1 MKFEELD
8 LQPEIMDALR
18 QININD
24 CTPIQESAIPLVLDG
39 KDISGLSQTGSGKT
53 FAFLVPLIERI
64 LRTRKKMGE
73 NPTEL
78 DQKRGFDTWNS
89 GHFILVLA
97 PTREL
102 ADQIHKAITSLCKPE
117 LGIKT
122 ALVYGGVEY
131 ETQTAAIKDSVD
143 IVVGTPGRLLDLY
156 KNHHINFRQVKA
168 IVFDEA
174 DRMFDMGFKD
184 DMVYILQRAPAD
196 RQILL
201 FSATLNFDVMNTIY
215 GFDSNPVEINVS
227 RDQAK
232 AGDVTDELFHVGEQ
246 DKPQYLLSL
255 ISRVKPKQTII
266 FSNYKMNVDRI
277 TQFLSNNGVPA
288 VGISSLLT
296 QSQRERVLE
305 QFKNENERNTLVATD
320 VAARGLDI
328 KGVDLVINYD
338 LPDDAENYVHRIG
351 RTGRAGAKGHAISLV
366 SDRDVMALSRIE
378 GYMKV
383 KITIGWLED
392 EFIVKDF
399 KALQRD
405 NYRGESRVKRT
416 GLAAM
421 KAQIP
426 QGQEGA
432 GPQPREQ
439 RPTGDRPQRPQGQG
453 GGRFNNNRNF
463 DNRNRDNSRGPQ
475 GQGGENV
482 HRDRKSGRH
491 QHPRDGE
498 QRVNAQNQNSGP
510 KRPPQ
515 GNPNQRPPQQ
525 GRPAQPPAKPN
536 QKFTPN
542 KPGQKSFRSDGNRPN
557 PNRKSDKGSSANRS
571 FKSNKSS
578 SGISQKVKN
587 FFKSLFR

>member
-1 MKFEELD
+1 
-8 LQPEIMDALR
+8 MDALR
-18 QININD
+18 QMNITD
-24 CTPIQESAIPLVLDG
+24 CTPIQESTIPLVLDG
-39 KDISGLSQTGSGKT
+39 KDISGLSQTGTGKT
-53 FAFLVPLIERI
+53 FAFLLPLVERI
-64 LRTRKKMGE
+64 LRTKKKLAE

-78 DQKRGFDTWNS
+78 DIKRGFDSWNS
-89 GHFILVLA
+89 GHFILILA

-102 ADQIHKAITSLCKPE
+102 ADQINKAVTTVCNQTGLKS
-117 LGIKT
+117 

-131 ETQTAAIKDSVD
+131 EAQTSALKGGVD

-156 KNHHINFRQVKA
+156 KNHHIDFKQAKA

-184 DMVYILQRAPAD
+184 DMVYILQRVPQD

-215 GFDSNPVEINVS
+215 RFDSNPVEINVS

-232 AGDVTDELFHVGEQ
+232 AGDVTDELFHVGEN

-255 ISRVKPKQTII
+255 ITRFKPKQTII
-266 FSNYKMNVDRI
+266 FSNFKMNVDRI

-296 QSQRERVLE
+296 QGQRERVLE

-378 GYMKV
+378 GYMKT

-392 EFIVKDF
+392 ADIVKDF
-399 KALQRD
+399 KSLPRD
-405 NYRGESRVKRT
+405 NYRGESRVKKT

-426 QGQEGA
+426 QGQ
-432 GPQPREQ
+432 Q
-439 RPTGDRPQRPQGQG
+439 DRPPRDGDN
-453 GGRFNNNRNF
+453 RNNNRRF
-463 DNRNRDNSRGPQ
+463 DNRDNRNDNRPPREGG
-475 GQGGENV
+475 GQDT

-491 QHPRDGE
+491 Q
-498 QRVNAQNQNSGP
+498 
-510 KRPPQ
+510 
-515 GNPNQRPPQQ
+515 NPNNPNRDNRDSRDQRPNGPANGPARPQHNANRPQQ
-525 GRPAQPPAKPN
+525 GRPNQPRHNTNTNRPNNSSAKPA
-536 QKFTPN
+536 PN
-542 KPGQKSFRSDGNRPN
+542 KSFRANSNNAGLNKNVDRNKSQKSF
-557 PNRKSDKGSSANRS
+557 KS
-571 FKSNKSS
+571 KSS
-578 SGISQKVKN
+578 NTVSQKVKT
-587 FFKSLFR
+587 FFKNLFR

>member
-8 LQPEIMDALR
+8 LQPEILDALR
-18 QININD
+18 QLQINE
-24 CTPIQESAIPLVLDG
+24 CTKIQESAIPLVLEG

-53 FAFLVPLIERI
+53 FAFLVPLVERI
-64 LRTRKKMGE
+64 IRTKNKSKE
-73 NPTEL
+73 NPSEL
-78 DQKRGFDTWNS
+78 DLKRGFTDWKS
-89 GHFILVLA
+89 GHFILILA

-102 ADQIHKAITSLCKPE
+102 ADQIHKSILQLCPPS
-117 LGIKT
+117 LGIKS
-122 ALVYGGVEY
+122 AIVYGGVEY
-131 ETQTAAIKDSVD
+131 ESQTSALNEGVD

-156 KNHHINFRQVKA
+156 KNHHINFRQIKA

-184 DMVYILQRAPAD
+184 DMVYILQRAPQD

-215 GFDSNPVEINVS
+215 RFDSNPVEINVS

-232 AGDVTDELFHVGEQ
+232 AGDVTDEIFHVGEKE
-246 DKPQYLLSL
+246 KPQYLLSL
-255 ISRVKPKQTII
+255 INKIKPKQTII
-266 FSNYKMNVDRI
+266 FSNFKMNVDRI
-277 TQFLSNNGVPA
+277 TQFLSSNGVPA

-378 GYMKV
+378 GYMKT
-383 KITIGWLED
+383 KITVGWLED
-392 EFIVKDF
+392 EFLIKEF
-399 KALQRD
+399 KAFPPD
-405 NYRGESRVKRT
+405 NYRGESRVKKT

-426 QGQEGA
+426 QGQD
-432 GPQPREQ
+432 Q
-439 RPTGDRPQRPQGQG
+439 RGNKQRHQGNQK
-453 GGRFNNNRNF
+453 FNRN
-463 DNRNRDNSRGPQ
+463 NRDNNQ
-475 GQGGENV
+475 DQ

-491 QHPRDGE
+491 QQTRDDQQLNG
-498 QRVNAQNQNSGP
+498 QGKKQSHGQKAHKGQGQQHKSHNKHGHKNQN
-510 KRPPQ
+510 
-515 GNPNQRPPQQ
+515 
-525 GRPAQPPAKPN
+525 
-536 QKFTPN
+536 
-542 KPGQKSFRSDGNRPN
+542 KSFRS
-557 PNRKSDKGSSANRS
+557 KDKHKKHDKNKQSHRS
-571 FKSNKSS
+571 FKQKKSPS
-578 SGISQKVKN
+578 LSQKVKS

>member
-8 LQPEIMDALR
+8 LQPEIIDALR
-18 QININD
+18 QANISD
-24 CTPIQESAIPLVLDG
+24 CTAIQSSAIPLVLEG

-53 FAFLVPLIERI
+53 FAFLIPLIERI
-64 LRTRKKMGE
+64 LRTRNKMSE

-78 DQKRGFDTWNS
+78 DQKRGFDSWNS

-102 ADQIHKAITSLCKPE
+102 ADQIHKAINMLCKPE

-131 ETQTAAIKDSVD
+131 ESQTAAIKDNVD

-156 KNHHINFRQVKA
+156 KNHHINFRQIKA

-184 DMVYILQRAPAD
+184 DMVYILQRAPQD

-215 GFDSNPVEINVS
+215 RFDSNPVEINVS

-232 AGDVTDELFHVGEQ
+232 AGDVTDEIFHVGEQ

-255 ISRVKPKQTII
+255 INRVKPKQTII
-266 FSNYKMNVDRI
+266 FSNFKMNVDRI

-328 KGVDLVINYD
+328 KGVDLVINFD

-378 GYMKV
+378 GYMKA

-392 EFIVKDF
+392 EFLIKDF

-405 NYRGESRVKRT
+405 NYRGDSRVKKT

-421 KAQIP
+421 KAQMP
-426 QGQEGA
+426 QENRQDGQ
-432 GPQPREQ
+432 R
-439 RPTGDRPQRPQGQG
+439 QGGRHQG
-453 GGRFNNNRNF
+453 GGRFNKNRNF
-463 DNRNRDNSRGPQ
+463 DNRNRDNRDNRDSGS
-475 GQGGENV
+475 GESV

-491 QHPRDGE
+491 QHPRDNE
-498 QRVNAQNQNSGP
+498 QRANGQ
-510 KRPPQ
+510 
-515 GNPNQRPPQQ
+515 NPNQQGKRPHGQHK
-525 GRPAQPPAKPN
+525 GN
-536 QKFTPN
+536 QRFNSSGNNPN
-542 KPGQKSFRSDGNRPN
+542 KPGQKSFRDNRPN
-557 PNRKSDKGSSANRS
+557 NQNKKFDKKNNQNRS
-571 FKSNKSS
+571 FKSNKPTKSV
-578 SGISQKVKN
+578 SQKVKN

>member
-8 LQPEIMDALR
+8 LQPEIIDALR
-18 QININD
+18 QANISD
-24 CTPIQESAIPLVLDG
+24 CTAIQESAIPLVLDG

-64 LRTRKKMGE
+64 LRTRKKMAE

-102 ADQIHKAITSLCKPE
+102 ADQIHKAITMLCKPE

-131 ETQTAAIKDSVD
+131 ESQTAAIKDSVD

-156 KNHHINFRQVKA
+156 KNHHINFRQIKA

-184 DMVYILQRAPAD
+184 DMVYILQRAPQD

-215 GFDSNPVEINVS
+215 RFDSNPVEINVS

-255 ISRVKPKQTII
+255 INRVKPKQTII
-266 FSNYKMNVDRI
+266 FSNFKMNVDRI

-378 GYMKV
+378 GYMKT

-392 EFIVKDF
+392 EFLIKDF
-399 KALQRD
+399 KALARD
-405 NYRGESRVKRT
+405 NYRGDSRVKKT

-426 QGQEGA
+426 QDNNGQNRQG
-432 GPQPREQ
+432 
-439 RPTGDRPQRPQGQG
+439 GDRPQRHQG
-453 GGRFNNNRNF
+453 GGKFNNNRNRNF
-463 DNRNRDNSRGPQ
+463 DNRNRDNRD
-475 GQGGENV
+475 GQGGGTGENV

-498 QRVNAQNQNSGP
+498 QRLNGQ
-510 KRPPQ
+510 
-515 GNPNQRPPQQ
+515 NPNQQQ
-525 GRPAQPPAKPN
+525 GKRSHGQPGQQN
-536 QKFTPN
+536 QGQKSQHGKHPQGQNKGNPKFNSN
-542 KPGQKSFRSDGNRPN
+542 KPGQKSFRDNRSNN
-557 PNRKSDKGSSANRS
+557 PNRKFDKQGNANRS
-571 FKSNKSS
+571 FKSNKPTKS
-578 SGISQKVKN
+578 ISQKVKS

>member
-18 QININD
+18 QLNISD
-24 CTPIQESAIPLVLDG
+24 CTSIQESAIPLVLDG

-53 FAFLVPLIERI
+53 FAFLIPLIERI
-64 LRTRKKMGE
+64 LRTRKKSAE
-73 NPTEL
+73 NPSEL
-78 DQKRGFDTWNS
+78 DQKRAFDSWNT

-102 ADQIHKAITSLCKPE
+102 ADQIHKSISQICPPS
-117 LGIKT
+117 LGIKS
-122 ALVYGGVEY
+122 AIVYGGVEY
-131 ETQTAAIKDSVD
+131 EAQTAALNSGVD

-156 KNHHINFRQVKA
+156 KNNHINFRQIKA

-184 DMVYILQRAPAD
+184 DMVYILQRTPQD

-215 GFDSNPVEINVS
+215 RFDSNPVEINVS

-255 ISRVKPKQTII
+255 INRVKPKQTII
-266 FSNYKMNVDRI
+266 FSNFKMNVDRI
-277 TQFLSNNGVPA
+277 TQFLSSNGIPA

-305 QFKNENERNTLVATD
+305 QFKIENERNTLVATD

-378 GYMKV
+378 GYMKQ
-383 KITIGWLED
+383 KITIGWLEE
-392 EFIVKDF
+392 EFLVKEF

-405 NYRGESRVKRT
+405 NYRGESRVKKT

-426 QGQEGA
+426 QGGN
-432 GPQPREQ
+432 RDQ
-439 RPTGDRPQRPQGQG
+439 RDGNRGDRPRHQG
-453 GGRFNNNRNF
+453 GRHR
-463 DNRNRDNSRGPQ
+463 DNRDRDNRDRDPRDRDPRDRDARPA
-475 GQGGENV
+475 GEQNV

-491 QHPRDGE
+491 QHPRDQETRG
-498 QRVNAQNQNSGP
+498 ANQGQHKGQGP
-510 KRPPQ
+510 HKPSQ
-515 GNPNQRPPQQ
+515 GKHPNQQNRHPQSKNAN
-525 GRPAQPPAKPN
+525 G
-536 QKFTPN
+536 
-542 KPGQKSFRSDGNRPN
+542 KPGQNKSFRSNNN
-557 PNRKSDKGSSANRS
+557 PNKKFDKKNTGHRS
-571 FKSNKSS
+571 FKSSKPSV
-578 SGISQKVKN
+578 SQKVKN

>member
-8 LQPEIMDALR
+8 LQPEIIDALR
-18 QININD
+18 QMNIQD
-24 CTPIQESAIPLVLDG
+24 CTKIQESAIPLVLEG

-64 LRTRKKMGE
+64 LRTKKKTGE

-78 DQKRGFDTWNS
+78 DVARGFDSWNT
-89 GHFILVLA
+89 GHFVLVLA

-102 ADQIHKAITSLCKPE
+102 ADQIHKAIGQICPPST
-117 LGIKT
+117 GIKS
-122 ALVYGGVEY
+122 AIVYGGVEY
-131 ETQTAAIKDSVD
+131 ESQTSALNSGVD

-156 KNHHINFRQVKA
+156 KNHHINFRQIKA

-184 DMVYILQRAPAD
+184 DMVYILQRAPQD

-215 GFDSNPVEINVS
+215 RFDSNPVEINVS

-232 AGDVTDELFHVGEQ
+232 AGDVTDEIFHVGEQ
-246 DKPQYLLSL
+246 DKPQYLLSV
-255 ISRVKPKQTII
+255 INKMKPKQTII
-266 FSNYKMNVDRI
+266 FSNFKMNVDRI
-277 TQFLSNNGVPA
+277 TQFLNNNGIPA

-351 RTGRAGAKGHAISLV
+351 RTGRAGAKGIALSLV

-378 GYMKV
+378 GYMKN

-392 EFIVKDF
+392 EFLVKDF

-405 NYRGESRVKRT
+405 NYRGESRVKKT
-416 GLAAM
+416 GLAAV

-426 QGQEGA
+426 SDQKQGQ
-432 GPQPREQ
+432 R
-439 RPTGDRPQRPQGQG
+439 GDRPQRHQGKFNKHSKNRHEG
-453 GGRFNNNRNF
+453 GQ
-463 DNRNRDNSRGPQ
+463 DL
-475 GQGGENV
+475 

-491 QHPRDGE
+491 QHPANPAANSQG
-498 QRVNAQNQNSGP
+498 QKKQGQQHGKNQQQQNKHQN
-510 KRPPQ
+510 KFANKQ
-515 GNPNQRPPQQ
+515 GQSN
-525 GRPAQPPAKPN
+525 
-536 QKFTPN
+536 
-542 KPGQKSFRSDGNRPN
+542 KSFRSN
-557 PNRKSDKGSSANRS
+557 DKNKKFDKRNNAHRS
-571 FKSNKSS
+571 FKQNKQSS
-578 SGISQKVKN
+578 ISQKVKN

>member
-1 MKFEELD
+1 MCLKFEELD
-8 LQPEIMDALR
+8 LQPEITDALR
-18 QININD
+18 QLNIQD
-24 CTPIQESAIPLVLDG
+24 CTKIQESAIPLVLEG

-64 LRTRKKMGE
+64 LRTKKKNGE

-78 DQKRGFDTWNS
+78 DQKRGFDSWNT

-102 ADQIHKAITSLCKPE
+102 ADQIHKAITQLCPAST
-117 LGIKT
+117 GIKS

-131 ETQTAAIKDSVD
+131 EAQTSALNSGVD

-156 KNHHINFRQVKA
+156 KNHHINFRQIKA

-184 DMVYILQRAPAD
+184 DMVYILQRAPQD

-215 GFDSNPVEINVS
+215 RFDSNPVEINVS

-232 AGDVTDELFHVGEQ
+232 AGDVTDEIFHVGEN

-255 ISRVKPKQTII
+255 INKTKPKQTII
-266 FSNYKMNVDRI
+266 FSNFKMNVDRI
-277 TQFLSNNGVPA
+277 TQFLSSNGVPA

-378 GYMKV
+378 GYTKV
-383 KITIGWLED
+383 KINIGWLED
-392 EFIVKDF
+392 EFMIKEF

-405 NYRGESRVKRT
+405 NYRGESRVKKT
-416 GLAAM
+416 GLAAV

-426 QGQEGA
+426 QGQG
-432 GPQPREQ
+432 R
-439 RPTGDRPQRPQGQG
+439 DGQKG
-453 GGRFNNNRNF
+453 GRNQGGRFNKNKNF
-463 DNRNRDNSRGPQ
+463 DNRDNRDNRNRQ
-475 GQGGENV
+475 GQEGGNQENM

-491 QHPRDGE
+491 QHSRDE
-498 QRVNAQNQNSGP
+498 QNLNGQHKKHGSH
-510 KRPPQ
+510 
-515 GNPNQRPPQQ
+515 
-525 GRPAQPPAKPN
+525 PN
-536 QKFTPN
+536 QKQQQHGKHPN
-542 KPGQKSFRSDGNRPN
+542 KHANKNQGQNKSF
-557 PNRKSDKGSSANRS
+557 KSHDKNKKFDKRNNAHRS
-571 FKSNKSS
+571 FKQNKPSS
-578 SGISQKVKN
+578 ISQKVKN

>member
-1 MKFEELD
+1 LKFEELD

-18 QININD
+18 QINISD
-24 CTPIQESAIPLVLDG
+24 CTPIQESAIPLVLEG

-64 LRTRKKMGE
+64 LRTRRKPTE

-78 DQKRGFDTWNS
+78 DQKRSFDAWNT
-89 GHFILVLA
+89 GHFVLVLA

-102 ADQIHKAITSLCKPE
+102 ADQIHKAISTLCKPE

-131 ETQTAAIKDSVD
+131 ESQTAAINNGVD

-156 KNHHINFRQVKA
+156 KNHHINFKQIKA

-174 DRMFDMGFKD
+174 DRMFDMGFKE
-184 DMVYILQRAPAD
+184 DMVYILQRTPQD

-215 GFDSNPVEINVS
+215 RFDSNPVEINVS

-232 AGDVTDELFHVGEQ
+232 AVNVTDEIFHVGDQ

-255 ISRVKPKQTII
+255 IHRAKPKQTII
-266 FSNYKMNVDRI
+266 FSNFKMNVDRI

-296 QSQRERVLE
+296 KSQRERVLQ

-378 GYMKV
+378 GYMKQ

-392 EFIVKDF
+392 EFLIKEF
-399 KALQRD
+399 KSLQRD
-405 NYRGESRVKRT
+405 NYRGESRAKKT

-421 KAQIP
+421 KAQTP
-426 QGQEGA
+426 QGEKS
-432 GPQPREQ
+432 PRQ
-439 RPTGDRPQRPQGQG
+439 NR
-453 GGRFNNNRNF
+453 NRNF
-463 DNRNRDNSRGPQ
+463 DNRDNRDNRDSRDNRDNRENRDNRGNRNRD
-475 GQGGENV
+475 GQDM

-491 QHPRDGE
+491 QNSATKQEH
-498 QRVNAQNQNSGP
+498 QNAQSFKKQGEANKPQQARSAQNRNKPSHKKSGP
-510 KRPPQ
+510 
-515 GNPNQRPPQQ
+515 
-525 GRPAQPPAKPN
+525 
-536 QKFTPN
+536 
-542 KPGQKSFRSDGNRPN
+542 QKSY
-557 PNRKSDKGSSANRS
+557 KSNNNKNFDKNKSHRS
-571 FKSNKSS
+571 FKQAKSNSL
-578 SGISQKVKN
+578 SQKMKS
-587 FFKSLFR
+587 FIKSLFR